1 MKVQDRVLEALEK
14 KHSSELSILMKLSA
28 DADDLDNVEQG
39 LYINNVVCC
48 VTLYKLSVFVGM
60 KTQSLRVAQE
70 LKPMQNC
77 SVPIDGNM
85 KSYVCYLQANVFFS
99 E

>member
-1 MKVQDRVLEALEK
+1 MCIFIYITATVKVQDRVLEALEK

-48 VTLYKLSVFVGM
+48 VTLYKLSFFVGM
-60 KTQSLRVAQE
+60 KTLE
-70 LKPMQNC
+70 LKSGTGTETHARLIC
-77 SVPIDGNM
+77 SNR
-85 KSYVCYLQANVFFS
+85 
-99 E
+99 

>member
-48 VTLYKLSVFVGM
+48 VTLYKLSFFVGM
-60 KTQSLRVAQE
+60 KTLS
-70 LKPMQNC
+70 
-77 SVPIDGNM
+77 
-85 KSYVCYLQANVFFS
+85 
-99 E
+99 